1 MFQGFLT
8 AMRQEV
14 TRAHKGWAL
23 DGVVLN
29 NEMTKHTK
37 DDISAPPPEGVFV
50 HGLFLDGAGWDRRNS
65 RLVESPPKVMSTP
78 LPVIRIFA
86 ENSVPPADSKLYE
99 CPIYKKPRRTDLTF
113 IATVQ
118 LRHGTAND
126 EKWIMRGVALLCD
139 IK

>member
-1 MFQGFLT
+1 M
-8 AMRQEV
+8 

-29 NEMTKHTK
+29 NEMTKYCK
-37 DDISAPPPEGVFV
+37 EDITSPPPEGVFV

-65 RLVESPPKVMSTP
+65 RLVEPPVKVLSTP

-86 ENSVPPADSKLYE
+86 ENQALPVDPKFYE

-118 LRHGTAND
+118 LRHGTVSD